1 MTKDTKTHGN
11 VGNNYAAKDS
21 PADSQ
26 IQMRVTR
33 EEKASYVK
41 RAQADGLKLSAWIK
55 EKLKQP

>member
-1 MTKDTKTHGN
+1 MSNKQAKTHGN
-11 VGNNYAAKDS
+11 VGNNYAAKGK

-41 RAQADGLKLSAWIK
+41 RAQAEGMKLSAWIK
-55 EKLKQP
+55 ARLKE